1 MKITKEDLRRIV
13 LEEIN
18 NVLYEESL
26 SNEDIENIIEVF
38 NSGNPEVGINLL
50 EPMLIDADPRFIY
63 SVISQI
69 SQEVNTN
76 HFEFLSALHDSD
88 LEIDISDFVENH
100 LNNPL
105 QDEDLN
111 LLFKLK
117 SELGVNIDEFIQGP
131 SIGMK
136 RVLDVMP
143 ELESVSNELEYEKES
158 GAPIFF
164 KKLSGSGED
173 MLFAYYSPA
182 FNSLYIAIDTENFFL
197 TATAELDER
206 WNLEVHEQNTHKLI
220 EHDYL
225 DDEELSNYIH
235 GRMFG
240 DFIDRNFDSEE
251 EESEY

>member
-1 MKITKEDLRRIV
+1 MNITKADLKRII

-18 NVLYEESL
+18 NVLLEESIN
-26 SNEDIENIIEVF
+26 NEEIESIIEIF
-38 NSGNPEVGINLL
+38 NSGNAAVGINLL
-50 EPMLIDADPRFIY
+50 EPMLADSDPRWTY

-88 LEIDISDFVENH
+88 LEIDIGDFVENH

-105 QDEDLN
+105 QNEDLE
-111 LLFKLK
+111 LLARLQ

-131 SIGMK
+131 SVGMD
-136 RVLDVMP
+136 RILDVIPELKSVPSQLEYSKNAKSHILFKRFSGVESFLYAHYAP
-143 ELESVSNELEYEKES
+143 ELEY
-158 GAPIFF
+158 
-164 KKLSGSGED
+164 
-173 MLFAYYSPA
+173 
-182 FNSLYIAIDTENFFL
+182 LYISIDTVPL
-197 TATAELDER
+197 VLSAETMSDGR
-206 WNLEVHEQNTHKLI
+206 WNLEVEDPNSNSLVEQDVIT
-220 EHDYL
+220 
-225 DDEELSNYIH
+225 DEELSEYIH